1 MNLVSVII
9 PYYRKKN
16 YLLKSLKS
24 VIQQTYKKL
33 EIIIIYD
40 DEKKDDLNYVKNLA
54 SKDKRIRL
62 IVNKKNFGAGLARN
76 IGIKLSKGNYI
87 SFIDSDDIWM
97 KNKIEKQIKFMKKNN
112 FDFTHTSYSIVDDK
126 YNIKSV
132 RHARNFLSLKDLLK
146 SCDIGLS
153 TVMIKKKILTG
164 RGFPKLRTKEDF
176 VLWLELLKKDV
187 KIFGLKSKLVI
198 WRETAN
204 SLSSSIFQKL
214 CDGYRVY
221 KIYMKFNMIKSIYYL
236 ICLSFNFLRK

>member
-126 YNIKSV
+126 NNIKSV

>member
-126 YNIKSV
+126 NNIKSV

-221 KIYMKFNMIKSIYYL
+221 KIYMKFNIIKSIYYL
-236 ICLSFNFLRK
+236 ICLSSNF